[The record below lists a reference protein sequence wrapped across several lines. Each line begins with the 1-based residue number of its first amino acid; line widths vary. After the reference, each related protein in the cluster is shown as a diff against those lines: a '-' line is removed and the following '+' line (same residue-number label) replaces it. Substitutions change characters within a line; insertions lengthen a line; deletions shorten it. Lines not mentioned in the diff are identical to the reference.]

1 MNTLYLKNEYE
12 DGTVFFKIDRLPNPE
27 DEYIYEGTEI
37 MIEDDLI
44 TKDEYELTEDDLQ
57 EMYDDGFEVIPKTN
71 SKKPSSSTRALDLE
85 YRDASRPAPA
95 TIDGHCDESWLE
107 PDGIAANAD
116 YSLPRFINSSISSAS
131 MGMVAMRSVLPAGV
145 MRMLFSRRMPSP
157 SSRM

>member
-71 SKKPSSSTRALDLE
+71 SKKPSSSTRVW
-85 YRDASRPAPA
+85 
-95 TIDGHCDESWLE
+95 I
-107 PDGIAANAD
+107 
-116 YSLPRFINSSISSAS
+116 
-131 MGMVAMRSVLPAGV
+131 
-145 MRMLFSRRMPSP
+145 
-157 SSRM
+157 